1 MDIYLFTDLDDT
13 LFQTRRK
20 CPVQSQVADLR
31 TAALSRE
38 GHPLSLMTSKQ
49 EALFTFFD
57 QHARIIPV
65 TARNQDAFRRVQLP
79 FRYEAILNYGGTILT
94 AEGTLDKEWQKHLQS
109 DREQAQPLLRDALS
123 VIQTFLSQKGLNL
136 QVRPIVEKKES
147 EHFFYLVVKHPGL
160 SDIQTEQKFQLLIN
174 QKNLSAAHSDYKK
187 QLEALYH
194 YLCEKYAGN
203 RACRLHFNDNNLAF
217 IPTYLNKAH
226 AVHYFIDTYIR
237 PRQRPFLT
245 LGMGDSL
252 EDLAFMKHCDYSLF
266 PQSSQINRFCHG

>member
-20 CPVQSQVADLR
+20 CPVQFQAAALQVA
-31 TAALSRE
+31 ALNRE
-38 GHPLSLMTSKQ
+38 GQSLSFMTPQQK
-49 EALFTFFD
+49 ALFTLFD

-79 FRYEAILNYGGTILT
+79 FRYEAILNYGGTVLT
-94 AEGTLDKEWQKHLQS
+94 AEGVVDKEWQEHIRT
-109 DREQAQPLLRDALS
+109 DREQAQPLLREALS
-123 VIQTFLSQKGLNL
+123 AIQSFLFQEHLGL

-160 SDIQTEQKFQLLIN
+160 RDTQDEQKVQLSRSPG
-174 QKNLSAAHSDYKK
+174 SAALLDYKK
-187 QLEALYH
+187 ELKTLYQ
-194 YLCEKYAGN
+194 YLSERYSGN
-203 RACRLHFNDNNLAF
+203 TACRLHFNDNNLAF
-217 IPTYLNKAH
+217 IPAYLNKAH
-226 AVHYFIDTYIR
+226 AVHYYIEKYIL

-252 EDLAFMKHCDYSLF
+252 VDLAFMKQCDYSLF
-266 PQSSQINRFCHG
+266 PQTSQINEFCHG